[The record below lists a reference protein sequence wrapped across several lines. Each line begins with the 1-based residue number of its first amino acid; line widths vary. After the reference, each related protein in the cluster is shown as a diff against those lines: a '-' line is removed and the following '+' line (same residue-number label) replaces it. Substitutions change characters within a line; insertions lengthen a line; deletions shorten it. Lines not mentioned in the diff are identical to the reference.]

1 MAAIRSPDFAAFL
14 FFKIVPKVPVV
25 QSALAGNTGEL
36 SGYTDEVKK
45 TS

>member
-14 FFKIVPKVPVV
+14 FFKIMLKVPGV
-25 QSALAGNTGEL
+25 QSATAGNTGEL

-45 TS
+45 AS